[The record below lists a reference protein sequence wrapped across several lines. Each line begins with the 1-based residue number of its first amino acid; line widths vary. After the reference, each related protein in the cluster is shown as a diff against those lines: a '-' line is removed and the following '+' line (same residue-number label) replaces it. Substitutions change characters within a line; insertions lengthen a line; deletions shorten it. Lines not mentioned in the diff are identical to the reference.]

1 MQEEN
6 FKSIRERERK
16 QKEAEIRTKCETHA
30 IKNFGGEDTI
40 VKLSNKHKGLFY
52 LPIFDEDGEIEKMG
66 IFKPIDKEILNYAST
81 KIESDGLYTFLE
93 VCMRECWLDGDAEI
107 LDDKDYF
114 LPAANQFNKIIDGK
128 KAALV
133 KR

>member
-1 MQEEN
+1 MDGT

-16 QKEAEIRTKCETHA
+16 QKETEIRAKCEAHA
-30 IKNFGGEDTI
+30 IAHFGGEDVI

-52 LPIFDEDGEIEKMG
+52 LPIMDDDGEIEKMA
-66 IFKPIDKEILNYAST
+66 IFRPIDKEVLNYAST
-81 KIESDGLYTFLE
+81 KIESDGLYIFIET
-93 VCMRECWLDGDAEI
+93 CMRECWLDGDQEI

>member
-1 MQEEN
+1 MQEN

-16 QKEAEIRTKCETHA
+16 QKEAEIRAKCEAHA
-30 IKNFGGEDTI
+30 IAKYGEETVI
-40 VKLSNKHKGLFY
+40 KLSNKHKGLFY
-52 LPIFDEDGEIEKMG
+52 LPVFDEEDEIDKMA
-66 IFKPIDKEILNYAST
+66 IFRPIDKEVLNYAST
-81 KIESDGLYTFLE
+81 KIESDGLYTFIE
-93 VCMRECWLDGDAEI
+93 TCMRECWLEGDQEI
-107 LDDKDYF
+107 LDDKDFF

>member
-1 MQEEN
+1 MQDEN
-6 FKSIRERERK
+6 FKNIRERERR
-16 QKEAEIRTKCETHA
+16 QKDDEIRQQCEAHA
-30 IKNFGGEDTI
+30 IATFGQDEI

-52 LPIFDEDGEIEKMG
+52 LPIFDEDGDIDKMA
-66 IFKPIDKEILNYAST
+66 IFKPINKDVLNFAST
-81 KIESDGLYTFLE
+81 KIESDGLYTFIE
-93 VCMRECWLDGDAEI
+93 VCMRECWLEGDKEI
-107 LDDKDYF
+107 LEENEYF

>member
-1 MQEEN
+1 MEEN
-6 FKSIRERERK
+6 SLKSIRDRERK
-16 QKEAEIRTKCETHA
+16 QKEAEIRSKCEAHA
-30 IKNFGGEDTI
+30 IARYGEDAI

-52 LPIFDEDGEIEKMG
+52 LPIFDEDEEIEKLG

-93 VCMRECWLDGDAEI
+93 VCMRECWLEGDAEI
-107 LDDKDYF
+107 LEDKEYF